1 MQNPKNSIELS
12 QILCEI
18 HTWELNH
25 LPEFNSSSGKI
36 IFMGLLHA
44 FCTEGGPAVK
54 KTPMKTFYHNDLAC
68 DRTMRGKLKELHQL
82 GLIQYHRNDSDLRC
96 KHAYPSAKLIDKLN
110 RYTQQV
116 NAIIGQY
123 FFLIEQPSATQQLAI
138 ESSSNPLSVSA
149 RPHQSERL
157 LTQAA

>member
-1 MQNPKNSIELS
+1 MHNANHSHELS
-12 QILCEI
+12 QILCEV
-18 HTWELNH
+18 HAWELIH

-44 FCTEGGPAVK
+44 FCTEGASAVK

-110 RYTQQV
+110 RYTQHV

-123 FFLIEQPSATQQLAI
+123 FFLIEQPCATHQLAI
-138 ESSSNPLSVSA
+138 ESSPNPLSVNA
-149 RPHQSERL
+149 RPHKGERL
-157 LTQAA
+157 IAQAA

>member
-1 MQNPKNSIELS
+1 MQNTNHSHELS

-18 HTWELNH
+18 HAWELIH

-44 FCTEGGPAVK
+44 FCAQGASAVK
-54 KTPMKTFYHNDLAC
+54 KTPMKSFYHNSLAC
-68 DRTMRGKLKELHQL
+68 DRTMRGKLKELYQL

-116 NAIIGQY
+116 NTIIGQY
-123 FFLIEQPSATQQLAI
+123 FFLIETPTFPQQLAI
-138 ESSSNPLSVSA
+138 ESSSNPLSMNA
-149 RPHQSERL
+149 RPQKRERL
-157 LTQAA
+157 IAQAA